1 MNLLLKHHLIAGW
14 RNILKY
20 KVQNIIS
27 VLCLAVGTVMFAVV
41 FWIFWSNWSMYY
53 YENIASP
60 SHLVSMKDKNNPN
73 ELLDDKKE
81 EKVLVQLQSLNT
93 VEALT
98 YKTINNKLINI
109 YSRKGNKEFVRSTSY
124 RIVSPDW
131 FETYHLRSAITG
143 KRFGKLKNGTVIIP
157 DRLQKKYQQ
166 DSTMMEVIGA
176 KVVDAKKKL
185 IVSDVVNTDW
195 LCSFSNNLLVV
206 SDLKQNF
213 MPENNELFYYIDVYV
228 TLKKGVTQ
236 AQFLKEAEQ
245 KISDCKIDLYDRPA
259 TEILEKFIGLVLVL
273 LLGACALVVGL
284 TGYLKMQ
291 IQLFYLRNRE
301 MALRRCNGAK
311 HYQQFL
317 LLSSEMFI
325 TFMFVLLLTI
335 AISIALYNYAIPKI
349 QLVIYDFYLPKTLI
363 FKIEGWIVGVTF
375 LLSTL
380 IAWISSRKVMQMPLS
395 ETVGKNNVI
404 KTRWRSGLQVMQYYV
419 ASVILGCVV
428 LAYAGIT
435 VQISKYNIKGDIN
448 QYKNVIEVFPEV
460 SDFIDNIPSM
470 EHIARI
476 VHIRNAVMLDAVS
489 MKRMGCEFVD
499 AKHLP
504 LVNESGDTI
513 FTLPLLAKRNEAHV
527 VCKQLGL
534 RYNSSKLNGARIVSP
549 LKDYVQIGY
558 TTHPDIFK
566 VYNNG
571 TNYYAVRPHLNAE
584 MCKEISQQYDTLQAV
599 WWDAMAFPKE
609 GMEKQMKCDIDRFAH
624 IKLHNENYYF
634 SFFSAYD
641 NYCRE
646 LIRLNLIG
654 QLCFLLFIV
663 CIISIVLTV
672 FSSVALE
679 TRGRQKEVAI
689 RKINGAKTKDI
700 ILLFSRPYIKALG
713 VTYLIAL
720 FTVLVVI
727 FVLGLRIDIPSEAW
741 LGFALLYF
749 ISNIIITLVTFL
761 TIWQKIY
768 KVAKTNP
775 AEIIQNS

>member
-98 YKTINNKLINI
+98 YKTVTDKALQI
-109 YSRKGNKEFVRSTSY
+109 YSRKGKKEFIRTSLY
-124 RIVSPDW
+124 RFVSPDW
-131 FETYHLRSAITG
+131 LETHHLRSAITG
-143 KRFGKLKNGTVIIP
+143 KRFGKLKNGTILIP

-185 IVSDVVNTDW
+185 VVSDVVNTDW
-195 LCSFSNNLLVV
+195 LCSFPNVLLVV

-213 MPENNELFYYIDVYV
+213 MPENNDAFYYVDVCL
-228 TLKKGVTQ
+228 TLKKGVTKT
-236 AQFLKEAEQ
+236 QFLKEAEQ

-273 LLGACALVVGL
+273 LLGVCALVVGL

-404 KTRWRSGLQVMQYYV
+404 KTRWRTGLQVVQYCV

-448 QYKNVIEVFPEV
+448 QYKNVIVVYSAFADSIEK
-460 SDFIDNIPSM
+460 IPSID
-470 EHIARI
+470 HIARI
-476 VHIRNAVMLDAVS
+476 AHIDDVFMLDAVS

-504 LVNESGDTI
+504 LVNEVGDTI
-513 FTLPLLAKRNEAHV
+513 FTLPLLAKRNEARV

-534 RYNSSKLNGARIVSP
+534 KCNPYKLKDARNVSL

-558 TTHPDIFK
+558 TTHPDIYK
-566 VYNNG
+566 VYTNG
-571 TNYYAVRPHLNAE
+571 ANYYAVRPHLNAG
-584 MCKEISQQYDTLQAV
+584 MCKEVCQQYDTLQAV
-599 WWDAMAFPKE
+599 WWEAMAFPKE
-609 GMEKQMKCDIDRFAH
+609 GKEKQIKCDIDRAAH
-624 IKLHNENYYF
+624 VKFQNKDWYYTF
-634 SFFSAYD
+634 SSAYD
-641 NYCRE
+641 FHCQE
-646 LIRLNLIG
+646 LIRLDLIG

-713 VTYLIAL
+713 VTYLITL
-720 FTVLVVI
+720 FIVLVVI

>member
-60 SHLVSMKDKNNPN
+60 SHLVSMMDKNNPN

-98 YKTINNKLINI
+98 YKTVNDKALQI
-109 YSRKGNKEFVRSTSY
+109 YSRKGKKKFIRTSLY
-124 RIVSPDW
+124 RFVSPDW
-131 FETYHLRSAITG
+131 LETHHLRSAITG
-143 KRFGKLKNGTVIIP
+143 KRFGKLKNGTILIP

-166 DSTMMEVIGA
+166 DSTITDVIGA

-349 QLVIYDFYLPKTLI
+349 HLVIYDFYLPKTLI

-395 ETVGKNNVI
+395 ETVGKSNVL
-404 KTRWRSGLQVMQYYV
+404 KTRWRSGLQVMQYCV

-448 QYKNVIEVFPEV
+448 QYKNVIEVYSAFADSIEK
-460 SDFIDNIPSM
+460 IPSID
-470 EHIARI
+470 HIARI
-476 VHIRNAVMLDAVS
+476 AHIDDVFMLDAVS

-504 LVNESGDTI
+504 LVNEVGDTI
-513 FTLPLLAKRNEAHV
+513 FTLPLLAKRNEARV

-534 RYNSSKLNGARIVSP
+534 KCNPYKLKDARNVSL

-558 TTHPDIFK
+558 TTHPDIYK
-566 VYNNG
+566 VYTNG
-571 TNYYAVRPHLNAE
+571 ANYYAVRPHLNAG
-584 MCKEISQQYDTLQAV
+584 MCKEVCQQYDTLQSV
-599 WWDAMAFPKE
+599 WWEAMVFPKE
-609 GMEKQMKCDIDRFAH
+609 GKEKQIKCDIDRAAH
-624 IKLHNENYYF
+624 VKFQNQDWYYTF
-634 SFFSAYD
+634 SSAYD
-641 NYCRE
+641 SHCQE
-646 LIRLNLIG
+646 LIRLDLIG

-713 VTYLIAL
+713 VTYLITL
-720 FTVLVVI
+720 FIVLVVI